1 MVVDTSYS
9 TSGSLIK
16 GFLNET
22 FGILSQQN
30 SFFRRCRIRIIQCD
44 DKVEM
49 DEVISSQEEMER
61 LLKSFQVVGGGNT
74 DFRPAFTY
82 VNQLIKE
89 GSIRHLDGL
98 LYFYRWQGNL
108 SGKEAGI

>member
-1 MVVDTSYS
+1 
-9 TSGSLIK
+9 
-16 GFLNET
+16 
-22 FGILSQQN
+22 
-30 SFFRRCRIRIIQCD
+30 
-44 DKVEM
+44 M

-98 LYFYRWQGNL
+98 LYFTGYLALTVAATRGSRTL
-108 SGKEAGI
+108 R

>member
-1 MVVDTSYS
+1 
-9 TSGSLIK
+9 
-16 GFLNET
+16 
-22 FGILSQQN
+22 
-30 SFFRRCRIRIIQCD
+30 
-44 DKVEM
+44 M

-89 GSIRHLDGL
+89 GSIRHLD
-98 LYFYRWQGNL
+98 NPD
-108 SGKEAGI
+108 STSSKEAVLLG